1 MTPKRIRRRKDK
13 KSGSKATTMTPP
25 MKNPN
30 QGKKKPP
37 VVIKKDSREEI
48 LKLNKVKLKKDM
60 TEMYNKMKEMNY
72 DGNSGTAGYMKNR
85 VDMKFFIEEAEEK
98 GLTNSQALALFKKKF
113 KL

>member
-1 MTPKRIRRRKDK
+1 MTPKRIKRRGK
-13 KSGSKATTMTPP
+13 KAAGATSTPP
-25 MKNPN
+25 MKSPN

-85 VDMKFFIEEAEEK
+85 VDMKFFIEEAEKK
-98 GLTNSQALALFKKKF
+98 GLSNSQALALFKKKF